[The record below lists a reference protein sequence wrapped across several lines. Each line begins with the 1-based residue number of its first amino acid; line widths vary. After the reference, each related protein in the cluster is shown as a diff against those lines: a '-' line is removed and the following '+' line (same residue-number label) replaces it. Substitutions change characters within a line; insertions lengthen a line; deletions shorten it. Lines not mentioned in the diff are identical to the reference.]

1 MMPPSPGNRDSPSL
15 PLEAS
20 SAAPDPAASSPQSA
34 TSHANLSGTAC
45 PLYSRAY
52 PWLLLLSTAMAAVF
66 CFMYITKPEFP
77 LAAPLGVNPLAPAG
91 KPLVVPQ
98 KPALAQPLT
107 PPDKSATVPAAT
119 VAEKS
124 IPPIT
129 SMLPN
134 AERLPGDSH
143 PPVATNPPQDAN
155 PHPAPPASTPSPV
168 FEETNLHIQHV
179 LTAATPGG
187 DLSRIVLNVPV
198 LYQSRNLG
206 WTESEV
212 AESRELLKRL
222 ATYQENSRALR
233 EEGSSILAA
242 WNHLVELS
250 IPTPVLRA
258 DSPSLPANQDHF
270 NRSEQPPA
278 LDTTHSIQ
286 IQPADK

>member
-1 MMPPSPGNRDSPSL
+1 MTPPLPGNRDSSSHS
-15 PLEAS
+15 LEA
-20 SAAPDPAASSPQSA
+20 PTAASASAVASPRSESSNA
-34 TSHANLSGTAC
+34 RRSGT
-45 PLYSRAY
+45 PGPFHTRAY

-77 LAAPLGVNPLAPAG
+77 LVAPLGVNPMASAG
-91 KPLVVPQ
+91 KPLVVPE
-98 KPALAQPLT
+98 KPAIAQPLT
-107 PPDKSATVPAAT
+107 VPDKATTAPPTTAPDQAT
-119 VAEKS
+119 PPVA
-124 IPPIT
+124 

-134 AERLPGDSH
+134 AERLPGDAH
-143 PPVATNPPQDAN
+143 PAIATNPPHDAN
-155 PHPAPPASTPSPV
+155 PPPALAGSTPSPI

-198 LYQSRNLG
+198 LYQSRSLG

-233 EEGSSILAA
+233 EEGSGILTA

-258 DSPSLPANQDHF
+258 DSPSLPANQDHA
-270 NRSEQPPA
+270 NRSEQA
-278 LDTTHSIQ
+278 AGLDTTQSIQ
-286 IQPADK
+286 IQPAEK